1 MIRLLII
8 NNDLPSLSNLSL
20 SKWIDIV
27 NKADET
33 LEEKVKFF
41 PNTNN
46 IRYLFQQK
54 IENVS
59 QEKIVEMC
67 GNDTAC
73 ITELGTESGYCR
85 GGISL
90 CIHTILQK
98 CAELITDLTIAN
110 TTNIDYIIKDSG
122 LPNQKNYGGD
132 LFNIPLQEVIAE
144 RNLDDAWV
152 YVMDDDNVLH
162 PNLFYTFNKIINNHN
177 IEEIYGGIIL
187 TKKSM
192 TGHVHEMHY
201 HSICHPS
208 TDNNIISI
216 FNIPDPS
223 QCILRYSFIKNNGFI
238 PGEVN
243 YDYKWFMPNI
253 RNYKDQFIYYNDYN
267 GWFSD
272 MINAYH
278 NNLRHL
284 EDIEKYIND
293 FNYKETYIDVAIQNE
308 DTNPLNFPILKKE
321 TQEKILE
328 LIKEDLLNT

>member
-1 MIRLLII
+1 M
-8 NNDLPSLSNLSL
+8 
-20 SKWIDIV
+20 K
-27 NKADET
+27 ET
-33 LEEKVKFF
+33 L
-41 PNTNN
+41 
-46 IRYLFQQK
+46 I
-54 IENVS
+54 
-59 QEKIVEMC
+59 
-67 GNDTAC
+67 
-73 ITELGTESGYCR
+73 
-85 GGISL
+85 
-90 CIHTILQK
+90 
-98 CAELITDLTIAN
+98 LITAALRLDNLIDVGKSINLHYDKYKDNFNIIWIICKDQYNGYGNIDSCIDYLN

-144 RNLDDAWV
+144 RNLDDAWI

-177 IEEIYGGIIL
+177 IDAIYGGIIL
-187 TKKSM
+187 TKKSIS
-192 TGHVHEMHY
+192 GHVHEMYY

-243 YDYKWFMPNI
+243 YDYKWFISNI

-284 EDIEKYIND
+284 EDIEKYIDD
-293 FNYKETYIDVAIQNE
+293 FNYKETYIDVTIQNE
-308 DTNPLNFPILKKE
+308 DTHPLNFPILKKE

-328 LIKEDLLNT
+328 LIKEDLLNR